1 MTANSERYRS
11 IRTKLILPV
20 TLVMAILLAL
30 LMFFFL
36 RINAATNN
44 LNQVY
49 ATNVSLNEVQSL
61 LTSIQQNT
69 FQYLNVQNEDS
80 LSAAGEEM
88 ENFQNAIAPFN
99 HAITNQEASLLEHN
113 IYQLASSYLTLTQQA
128 LDAKTAHNVDL
139 YRQSYSAMEDVY
151 RYLID
156 NIRALDSLRFKANSE
171 NYDTL
176 YQYLKYLEWYLT
188 AVLAAV
194 TLFLIFILYRNIQS
208 ITRPLERLAK
218 KAKRISD
225 GDFNVPEEEVISNDE
240 VGTVASAFNQM
251 IRSIQNYIERQ
262 RRAME
267 TEIRMKEQE
276 LRSESLLKDAQLKY
290 YQAQI
295 NPHFLFNTLN
305 AGQQLAMMEGA
316 DRTYEFL
323 DNTSAF
329 FRYRL
334 QKTGETS
341 MLSQE
346 IELVDHYMYIMNVR
360 FGGEIHLEKDV
371 DNDLLSLPFP
381 GMTLQPLVEN
391 ALNHGLREVDY
402 EKHIWLSAKRNG
414 NGADIEVRDNGVG
427 MPQSIVDQINAGSLP
442 EDMRKN
448 TGGNGVGLMNVRE
461 RLKLFYQCDNVLFVT
476 SSPKGTTVTIHI
488 PLPEEGESNVQDSSG
503 R

>member
-1 MTANSERYRS
+1 
-11 IRTKLILPV
+11 
-20 TLVMAILLAL
+20 
-30 LMFFFL
+30 
-36 RINAATNN
+36 
-44 LNQVY
+44 
-49 ATNVSLNEVQSL
+49 
-61 LTSIQQNT
+61 
-69 FQYLNVQNEDS
+69 
-80 LSAAGEEM
+80 
-88 ENFQNAIAPFN
+88 
-99 HAITNQEASLLEHN
+99 
-113 IYQLASSYLTLTQQA
+113 
-128 LDAKTAHNVDL
+128 
-139 YRQSYSAMEDVY
+139 MEDVY

-194 TLFLIFILYRNIQS
+194 TLFLIFILYRNIQL
-208 ITRPLERLAK
+208 ITRPLERLAA

-461 RLKLFYQCDNVLFVT
+461 RLKLFYLCDNVLFVT

-488 PLPEEGESNVQDSSG
+488 PLPGEGESNVQDSSG